1 MCYFCI
7 LAFQSILSA
16 YLALVLNLMMPCIT
30 HVNMHFIP
38 VAVNSKFVA
47 HKNRAYCHLAAK
59 LPFLLSSNSFQS
71 MLHLKSHSLCHSVC
85 AFFIFFCHLN
95 FRRNMQFNISLFV
108 LREHIS
114 SRHPCQWTWLWLW
127 IRLRYFYRWWGRIIA
142 NKMLR
147 LQFFDPKIPA
157 MRSIQ
162 NHFETSETNSAC
174 LVKSLNPE
182 KNVEHQKSY
191 TISTSTSP
199 RKTRG
204 GEMKSAHT
212 HARTHVDPQK
222 SNRLIGFLKL
232 FHVNCWNAANLPI
245 GREHK

>member
-1 MCYFCI
+1 MSTCISFLWLWIPNSLHINIAHIAIWLQNFLSYYPRTVFNRCCIWSPTPSVTRSVHSSYFFVI
-7 LAFQSILSA
+7 WISA
-16 YLALVLNLMMPCIT
+16 E
-30 HVNMHFIP
+30 
-38 VAVNSKFVA
+38 
-47 HKNRAYCHLAAK
+47 
-59 LPFLLSSNSFQS
+59 
-71 MLHLKSHSLCHSVC
+71 
-85 AFFIFFCHLN
+85 
-95 FRRNMQFNISLFV
+95 MQFNISLFV